1 MEKENEFVLMKSRS
15 SQACIREGYQLFTSG
30 FRQIFRK
37 TWPLAAVFAIIS
49 ATASALPVLVSP
61 TLLLP
66 GMLLGLIAVVLL
78 LIATSKRLHKLQIM
92 QSTGPIKAKTWMR
105 YLGMVMLIWIVC
117 LFVVSILVMFTCL
130 PTIIMMAA
138 NWESQIGML
147 NGDPSGMPE
156 YVRWMTIIV
165 FLLAGFIQAYVWLTI
180 LGPTY
185 LMRGSIAQR
194 DKEKKEFNKI
204 KNEEKAIIY
213 RP

>member
-1 MEKENEFVLMKSRS
+1 
-15 SQACIREGYQLFTSG
+15 
-30 FRQIFRK
+30 
-37 TWPLAAVFAIIS
+37 
-49 ATASALPVLVSP
+49 
-61 TLLLP
+61 
-66 GMLLGLIAVVLL
+66 
-78 LIATSKRLHKLQIM
+78 
-92 QSTGPIKAKTWMR
+92 MR